1 MYSNRMEYVRR
12 SEMLILLVDVL
23 ILKVCVNTWLCIYMA
38 LDLYGPNLKQNKEIT
53 FAWVNKG
60 EWNRNRVK
68 EENEIISATIMVSGF
83 CHDNDICCHGSC
95 AMGPQSAHHCMGHT
109 IKQSSLR
116 WKCQGIWV
124 TGDKIWY
131 DMKSY
136 TDVLTNVLSS
146 IISFNFKVFLPH

>member
-12 SEMLILLVDVL
+12 SEMLILVVYVL

-38 LDLYGPNLKQNKEIT
+38 LVNQERECSNLKQNKENT
-53 FAWVNKG
+53 FPWVNKG

-95 AMGPQSAHHCMGHT
+95 AMGPQSAHHCTAWGTRLNNHHCYGNA
-109 IKQSSLR
+109 KS
-116 WKCQGIWV
+116 GIWV

-146 IISFNFKVFLPH
+146 II